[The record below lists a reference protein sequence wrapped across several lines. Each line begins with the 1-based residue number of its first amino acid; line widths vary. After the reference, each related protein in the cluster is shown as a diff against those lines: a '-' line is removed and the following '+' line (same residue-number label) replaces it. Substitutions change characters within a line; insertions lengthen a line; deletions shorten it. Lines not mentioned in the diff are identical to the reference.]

1 MRNHKSIPLW
11 FDLVSERA
19 FRDVVEANAKII
31 LYNIITLK
39 FELTHKSKLH
49 TLMKQIPNMLIFIHT
64 DRLLKNNHSN
74 WKSYDKPLPP
84 ILIWKSLMWSYGE
97 TLITSHQGLSNQ
109 NAYLKRFFN
118 QISILN
124 QINQSH
130 MLLVITQ
137 LGESTFKFLMQR
149 HLSLCWVLFL

>member
-1 MRNHKSIPLW
+1 
-11 FDLVSERA
+11 
-19 FRDVVEANAKII
+19 
-31 LYNIITLK
+31 
-39 FELTHKSKLH
+39 
-49 TLMKQIPNMLIFIHT
+49 MKQIPNMLIFIHT

-84 ILIWKSLMWSYGE
+84 ILIWKSLICSYGE

-130 MLLVITQ
+130 MLLVIIQ
-137 LGESTFKFLMQR
+137 LGESTFKFLSSFSINSSSYESFLR
-149 HLSLCWVLFL
+149 KNYLNLILKFFKSVDRVLFLYFTKKENRWISFNEWLVSCVKRIIWAYS